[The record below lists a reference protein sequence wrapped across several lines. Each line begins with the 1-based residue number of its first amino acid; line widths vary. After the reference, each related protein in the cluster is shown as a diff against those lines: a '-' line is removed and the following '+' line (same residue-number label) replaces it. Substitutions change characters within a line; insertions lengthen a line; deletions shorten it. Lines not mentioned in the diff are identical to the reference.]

1 VLHNRAVATKRN
13 ATRHHALARELEAM
27 IESGTFRPGER
38 LPSSRALALSK
49 GASPATVMEAYE
61 LLADRGVVETRPRS
75 GYYVRA
81 RVPGAKS
88 RPARRAQPAV
98 ETVAVSDLVFG
109 VLEQIRDRQ
118 VVPLGSAFPS
128 PAFFPLP
135 RLAQD
140 LARSARRMDPWR
152 TVEDL
157 SPGSRELRQQIAKR
171 YAVHGM
177 AVDPAE
183 IVITSGAL
191 EALNL
196 CLGAVT
202 RPGDI
207 VAVESPAFYGALQ
220 AVERAGLRAIEIAS
234 DPVTGVDLGALQ
246 GALERHP
253 VKACWFMPNLQNPL
267 GATMPEEKRAEL
279 VRLLARHDVPLVED
293 DAYAELRFGAALRP
307 AKAFDAKGLVLHC
320 GTFSK
325 SLAPGYRVGWCVPGR
340 FRQAV
345 ERAKLMTSIATSV
358 PAQEGIA
365 EYLRQGGY
373 DRHLRQ
379 LRRHF
384 ADNQARLVGQV
395 EAHFP
400 RGTRVTRPEGGYF
413 VWVEMPRAS
422 DAMTLH
428 RRAVQEGISIAPGA
442 IFTASQRFANALRLN
457 HGHPWDERMARAVAR
472 LGELARDLPAR
483 D

>member
-1 VLHNRAVATKRN
+1 VATN
-13 ATRHHALARELEAM
+13 HGATRHHALAAELESM
-27 IESGTFRPGER
+27 IESGAFRPGER
-38 LPSSRALALSK
+38 LPSSRALARSHN
-49 GASPATVMEAYE
+49 ASAATVMEAYE
-61 LLADRGVVETRPRS
+61 LLADRGLVETRPRS
-75 GYYVRA
+75 GYYVRSTPRSRA
-81 RVPGAKS
+81 RAK
-88 RPARRAQPAV
+88 PRAAPV
-98 ETVAVSDLVFG
+98 ETVAVSELVFS
-109 VLEQIRDRQ
+109 VLEQVRDRQ
-118 VVPLGSAFPS
+118 VIPLGSAFPS

-140 LARSARRMDPWR
+140 LARAARRMDPWR

-157 SPGSRELRQQIAKR
+157 SPGSRELRQQVAKR
-171 YAVHGM
+171 YAVHGL

-207 VAVESPAFYGALQ
+207 VAIESPAFYGALQ
-220 AVERAGLRAIEIAS
+220 AVERLGLRAVEVETDAA
-234 DPVTGVDLGALQ
+234 TGVDLGALDA
-246 GALERHP
+246 ALRKHG
-253 VKACWFMPNLQNPL
+253 VKACWLMPNLQNPL

-279 VRLLARHDVPLVED
+279 VDLLARQGVALIED
-293 DAYAELRFGAALRP
+293 DVYAELRYGPSLRP
-307 AKAFDAKGLVLHC
+307 AKAFDQQGLVLHC
-320 GTFSK
+320 GSFSK

-373 DRHLRQ
+373 DRHLRS
-379 LRRHF
+379 LRRRF
-384 ADNQARLVGQV
+384 EENRARLVAQV
-395 EAHFP
+395 QAHFP
-400 RGTRVTRPEGGYF
+400 RGTRTTQPEGGYF
-413 VWVEMPRAS
+413 VWVELPAGH

-428 RRAVQEGISIAPGA
+428 RRAVAEGIGIAPGP
-442 IFTASQRFANALRLN
+442 IFTASARFANGLRLN
-457 HGHPWDERMARAVAR
+457 HGHPWDEAMARSVTR
-472 LGELARDLPAR
+472 LGELAAALPRD
-483 D
+483 